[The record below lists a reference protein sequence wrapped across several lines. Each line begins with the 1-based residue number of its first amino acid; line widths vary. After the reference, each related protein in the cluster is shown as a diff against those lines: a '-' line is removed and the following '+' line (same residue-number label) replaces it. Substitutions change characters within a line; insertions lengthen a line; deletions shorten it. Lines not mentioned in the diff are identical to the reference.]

1 MDSHMRDSSVLPSD
15 YADEWTGLVL
25 SSGTNSMN
33 NRLFKCVRTGGT
45 VVSVYMLSIDF
56 VQTVGHQ

>member
-1 MDSHMRDSSVLPSD
+1 MRDSSVLPSD
-15 YADEWTGLVL
+15 YTDELTALVL

-45 VVSVYMLSIDF
+45 VVSVCMLAIDF
-56 VQTVGHQ
+56 VQTVDH

>member
-1 MDSHMRDSSVLPSD
+1 MRDSSVLPSD
-15 YADEWTGLVL
+15 YTDELTALVL

-45 VVSVYMLSIDF
+45 VVSVCICLPLTLF
-56 VQTVGHQ
+56 RL